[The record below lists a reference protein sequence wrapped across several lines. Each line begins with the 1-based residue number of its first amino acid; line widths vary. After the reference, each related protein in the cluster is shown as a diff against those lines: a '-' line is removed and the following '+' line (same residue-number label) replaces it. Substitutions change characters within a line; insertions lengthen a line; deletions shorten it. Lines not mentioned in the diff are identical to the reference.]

1 MSLPRSTTMYGKIVE
16 CHVKRIKGKKP
27 IFTGTQVFGDFSDQ
41 ENKQEILLLARDP
54 EALQRSYEK

>member
-1 MSLPRSTTMYGKIVE
+1 MYGKIVE
-16 CHVKRIKGKKP
+16 CHVKRYMGKKP

-41 ENKQEILLLARDP
+41 EYKQEILLLARDP

>member
-1 MSLPRSTTMYGKIVE
+1 MSLPRSTSMCGKIVE
-16 CHVKRIKGKKP
+16 CHVKRIKGHKQ
-27 IFTGTQVFGDFSDQ
+27 IFTGIQVTGDFSDQ